1 MSNCPDYTAVSQN
14 AIISEM
20 GEKKYYNYAFQ
31 VGVLLFKQGERFFS
45 FSFRVESREVSRTIE
60 DKKKKKRKKRRFVE
74 A

>member
-1 MSNCPDYTAVSQN
+1 MQLYPL
-14 AIISEM
+14 

-74 A
+74 V